1 MSEEVVDLLQREL
14 DLGDDETYRLRG
26 PLDLGGLWTLHA
38 LDRPELKDPVFQR
51 VTQSRLAAAKDGDID
66 IFAAI
71 RAGDTLLHHP
81 DRKRVVSGKSVS
93 VSVNLGGRRNKQ
105 TKNKR

>member
-66 IFAAI
+66 TFAAI
-71 RAGDTLLHHP
+71 RPGDILLHHP
-81 DRKRVVSGKSVS
+81 YASFPPSPAEFT
-93 VSVNLGGRRNKQ
+93 Q
-105 TKNKR
+105 TTSASSRE

>member
-1 MSEEVVDLLQREL
+1 MELRRRQFGRAVRLEVSDTMSEEVVDLLQREL

-51 VTQSRLAAAKDGDID
+51 VTQSRLAAAKDGDI
-66 IFAAI
+66 
-71 RAGDTLLHHP
+71 RSEE
-81 DRKRVVSGKSVS
+81 RRVGKECVSTCRSRWS
-93 VSVNLGGRRNKQ
+93 PYH
-105 TKNKR
+105 

>member
-1 MSEEVVDLLQREL
+1 MELRRRQFGRSVRLEVSDTMSEEVVDLLQREL

-51 VTQSRLAAAKDGDID
+51 VTQSRLAAATDGDID
-66 IFAAI
+66 LFAHI
-71 RAGDTLLHHP
+71 RAGATP
-81 DRKRVVSGKSVS
+81 PTARAA
-93 VSVNLGGRRNKQ
+93 GREKVG
-105 TKNKR
+105 T

>member
-26 PLDLGGLWTLHA
+26 PPDLGGLWTLHA

-66 IFAAI
+66 IFAALRPGDI
-71 RAGDTLLHHP
+71 LLPHPYDPFRTSVAEETGRAHLCTP
-81 DRKRVVSGKSVS
+81 
-93 VSVNLGGRRNKQ
+93 
-105 TKNKR
+105 T